1 MAALAVAVLLSGCGI
16 RDTALP
22 VDAGEGASR
31 TACPPTSGASLSQL
45 EGEAFPSPSSGGGL
59 TTIPWASL
67 APASTGSAVSRIPH
81 RLPADLR
88 RQRGPGDGGQTAA
101 GGRRGEGLALQLG
114 QAGAGRAGHAHHR
127 PSEPPAHRLR
137 RHPVLSVGQPVGEH
151 LTGGRLGG
159 GDAVTDPGN
168 PARGAR
174 EPQR

>member
-67 APASTGSAVSRIPH
+67 APAAPVTPTTAPASPQPTDSDGTLSCLSVSPSASTSPAVGSA
-81 RLPADLR
+81 
-88 RQRGPGDGGQTAA
+88 AA
-101 GGRRGEGLALQLG
+101 T
-114 QAGAGRAGHAHHR
+114 
-127 PSEPPAHRLR
+127 P
-137 RHPVLSVGQPVGEH
+137 
-151 LTGGRLGG
+151 
-159 GDAVTDPGN
+159 
-168 PARGAR
+168 
-174 EPQR
+174 